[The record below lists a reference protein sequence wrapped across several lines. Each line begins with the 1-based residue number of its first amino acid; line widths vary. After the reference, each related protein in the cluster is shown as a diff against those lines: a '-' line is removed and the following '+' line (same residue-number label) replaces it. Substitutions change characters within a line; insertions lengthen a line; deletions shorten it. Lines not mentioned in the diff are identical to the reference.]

1 MPLMSLPAA
10 DFSKFCWNRICLI
23 LAGTVRQGDG
33 SFLPSFCHPA
43 TDFLSGWK
51 RADPAPRWK
60 KPDWT
65 AASSGADLKIDSFF
79 ELLGLRPVHRRRKPV
94 KRSFSHPCDGAADL
108 ISRIFPDHVVPWADP
123 PGAKLC
129 MTNCRVSYCACI
141 SGGRMENSCSG
152 VSPGTGS
159 SAAAGKKARDHID
172 GILFRLICIWA
183 DCTQHIF
190 DGWVRGLQG
199 TYAHHPVIVLPE
211 KFHGVHHLPGTDEHG
226 ERPLPSDIQI
236 GKSGLHHL

>member
-1 MPLMSLPAA
+1 MVLSRRLRSDGDRRAEDRWNDVPFRRGTCGYGRSYDSVKRNLKDPWNHTHWWRNSRDLFDYMHLMALPAA

-94 KRSFSHPCDGAADL
+94 K
-108 ISRIFPDHVVPWADP
+108 
-123 PGAKLC
+123 
-129 MTNCRVSYCACI
+129 
-141 SGGRMENSCSG
+141 
-152 VSPGTGS
+152 
-159 SAAAGKKARDHID
+159 
-172 GILFRLICIWA
+172 LFRI
-183 DCTQHIF
+183 H
-190 DGWVRGLQG
+190 VM
-199 TYAHHPVIVLPE
+199 E
-211 KFHGVHHLPGTDEHG
+211 PG
-226 ERPLPSDIQI
+226 I
-236 GKSGLHHL
+236 

>member
-1 MPLMSLPAA
+1 MSLPAA

-152 VSPGTGS
+152 VSPEPDRPRRLARKREIISMVSCSALFAYGRTALSIS
-159 SAAAGKKARDHID
+159 STDGFGDSREHTLIIPSSFSRKNSMVCIISLARMNMERDRC
-172 GILFRLICIWA
+172 RLIS
-183 DCTQHIF
+183 
-190 DGWVRGLQG
+190 R
-199 TYAHHPVIVLPE
+199 
-211 KFHGVHHLPGTDEHG
+211 
-226 ERPLPSDIQI
+226 
-236 GKSGLHHL
+236 